1 MEEKYEM
8 YSSQEKSRTK
18 YFLQDAPFAAIQE
31 DLQKHQKVMKKIF
44 TIDGYSF
51 WQHISHR
58 EQEIFAKITP
68 EMKKEWA
75 LLNKQKFDNM
85 THLEKLEY
93 KKITQGKDSY
103 QQDIN
108 ANKIKARIISFLG
121 KNR

>member
-1 MEEKYEM
+1 
-8 YSSQEKSRTK
+8 
-18 YFLQDAPFAAIQE
+18 
-31 DLQKHQKVMKKIF
+31 
-44 TIDGYSF
+44 
-51 WQHISHR
+51 
-58 EQEIFAKITP
+58 
-68 EMKKEWA
+68 MKKEWA